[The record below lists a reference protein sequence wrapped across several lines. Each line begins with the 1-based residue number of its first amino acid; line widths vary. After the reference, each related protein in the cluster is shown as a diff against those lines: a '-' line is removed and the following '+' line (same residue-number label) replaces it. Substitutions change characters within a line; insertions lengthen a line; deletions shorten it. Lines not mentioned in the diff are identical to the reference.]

1 MSNLTII
8 ANIVVVREEY
18 LETVKKE
25 LLKLIPITREEK
37 GIKQ

>member
-37 GIKQ
+37 GY